1 MSLQR
6 APLALGPQHLW
17 GKRIE
22 TRVSTGH
29 ADDYPQFRETP
40 QDRILP
46 LDLHIGRYPSRRAS
60 ATTLGTGGER
70 RGKVWRRRGRIRHWA
85 PPGYGMWTLDRVAM
99 ARSASSGGAG
109 SVSSLWKGVTHAND
123 STNN

>member
-6 APLALGPQHLW
+6 APLALGQQRWW

-22 TRVSTGH
+22 TRVSTGY

-46 LDLHIGRYPSRRAS
+46 LDLHIGRYPGRS
-60 ATTLGTGGER
+60 ARTTTLGTEGES
-70 RGKVWRRRGRIRHWA
+70 GSNVWRRRGRVRHWA
-85 PPGYGMWTLDRVAM
+85 PPGHGTWTIDRVGR
-99 ARSASSGGAG
+99 ARSDSRAGAG
-109 SVSSLWKGVTHAND
+109 LVSSQRKGVSRANHH
-123 STNN
+123 TNN